1 MYRINFAMEDSLR
14 DLMYRMV
21 SDYTKLMKQFCPDS
35 VEVLSNDTVT
45 VKGGKFPLF
54 TVDLKFV
61 NAVTGGGQLSHNTA
75 INNQSAINH
84 AASTG
89 APPSNTPAK
98 FVYSASVETLFNAI
112 MTPFDQSFKNFKDIT
127 KVERRVMKKLFWA
140 YDPMVSCP
148 HVSEKW
154 AQDLREK
161 LVVTIS

>member
-1 MYRINFAMEDSLR
+1 MEDSLR

-21 SDYTKLMKQFCPDS
+21 GDYTKLMKQFCPES

-61 NAVTGGGQLSHNTA
+61 NAVAGGGQLPHNTA
-75 INNQSAINH
+75 NNHNH
-84 AASTG
+84 AAASTG
-89 APPSNTPAK
+89 APSSHTPAK

-148 HVSEKW
+148 HISEKW

-161 LVVTIS
+161 LVDTIS